1 MNFLADLKKINPKL
15 KKTDNTLQFVT
26 IEPTTGDWIM
36 VTFIILAGIPLSWYT
51 TYSMHYYYV
60 VLSVY
65 FLLAYSLVDDKFETI
80 IDKEKNS
87 IVVTKTKL
95 GRKKWERASVAD
107 ELIQAE
113 VVHLKQKGID
123 TYILELEFMSEFGY
137 YRLQTSETAVVGE
150 YNKNQLEMLAKEIR
164 DFMGLKP
171 MPDWMKEENLKKT
184 FPNTH
189 PANLTKRER
198 DQLRRK

>member
-1 MNFLADLKKINPKL
+1 MNFLSDLKKINPKL
-15 KKTDNTLQFVT
+15 QKTTNTLRFVT
-26 IEPTTGDWIM
+26 IEPTAGDWIM
-36 VTFIILAGIPLSWYT
+36 VCFIIAAGIPLSWYT
-51 TYSMHYYYV
+51 TYSVHYYFV

-80 IDKEKNS
+80 IDKKKNS
-87 IVVTKTKL
+87 IV
-95 GRKKWERASVAD
+95 
-107 ELIQAE
+107 AE

-164 DFMGLKP
+164 KFMDLKP

-198 DQLRRK
+198 DTLRRQ